1 VIKPKPSVVIVGGGI
16 TGLATAHYVRRLRP
30 ETKITLLERAARVGG
45 NIRTEQVREFV
56 LDAGPD
62 SFLRTKPAALALC
75 KELGLERELVSS
87 QPAAARVCVARAGR
101 LEAIPE
107 GLVLGVPTRLA
118 PLVHGRFLSLSGRL
132 RMLAEAFLPRGFG
145 RTGDSEVDDESIL
158 AFITRRFGR
167 EAAERFVAPLLAGI
181 YAGDAS
187 RLSLAAT
194 FPHLG
199 AFEQR
204 SGSVTWGLL
213 LAQQAQLGGG
223 LPARGFARLCAA
235 LKWLQRPKR
244 AQESPFVSLRGG
256 MGTLIATLA
265 SSLGDARILTGQ
277 GADAI
282 ERTASGWS
290 VSAGGRRFEADQV
303 VLASQA
309 HFAAGILPPGELAR
323 ELRAIRYT
331 STATV
336 FFGFDERSV
345 ARRPEGSGFIVPPG
359 EGILRAGTWI
369 SNKWAGRAPDG
380 SLLARAFLGGDG
392 TSLDITREDDE
403 TLVRLSLL
411 ELERLAGRLG
421 EPRFTRVHRHTG
433 SNPQPS
439 LGHRARLARIEST
452 LRTLPGLHV
461 AGAAYDGVSIADC
474 VRQARAV
481 AERIASAG

>member
-1 VIKPKPSVVIVGGGI
+1 
-16 TGLATAHYVRRLRP
+16 
-30 ETKITLLERAARVGG
+30 
-45 NIRTEQVREFV
+45 
-56 LDAGPD
+56 
-62 SFLRTKPAALALC
+62 
-75 KELGLERELVSS
+75 
-87 QPAAARVCVARAGR
+87 
-101 LEAIPE
+101 
-107 GLVLGVPTRLA
+107 
-118 PLVHGRFLSLSGRL
+118 
-132 RMLAEAFLPRGFG
+132 MLAEAFLPRGFG

-290 VSAGGRRFEADQV
+290 VWAGGRRFEADQV

-481 AERIASAG
+481 AERIASAS